1 MRHVCVIAYV
11 PRIYSCMYADCVIR
25 RLYAICTRIK
35 IIYMCNNY
43 AHVQPLCTCATIMYA
58 YKNYVCVQQLCMR
71 TTIMYS
77 YNNVCVLRVKGSTLD
92 HVRAQTYPRAYTSYR
107 LAKCIAPP
115 WKKLKWRP
123 WFGSYGGRVTL
134 PTPAEQH
141 RGKPLENPSTPRPP
155 QDHVAFI

>member
-58 YKNYVCVQQLCMR
+58 YKNYVCVQQFCMR

-77 YNNVCVLRVKGSTLD
+77 YNNVCVLRVKSSTLD
-92 HVRAQTYPRAYTSYR
+92 HVRAQTYPRAYMVSHAYMVSIVSQNA
-107 LAKCIAPP
+107 LPP
-115 WKKLKWRP
+115 PEKSWNDVPGARA
-123 WFGSYGGRVTL
+123 RVDQNEVGDWL
-134 PTPAEQH
+134 F
-141 RGKPLENPSTPRPP
+141 L
-155 QDHVAFI
+155 DVHVAREKNRR